1 MNDTIK
7 TILTSIGIG
16 LVILLAIVFLSE
28 KTFGDLTDKDSY
40 KPLWYI
46 IPAFIAVIGFL
57 IYKSKKV

>member
-16 LVILLAIVFLSE
+16 LVILLAVVFLSE
-28 KTFGDLTDKDSY
+28 KTFGDLTNEDSY

-46 IPAFIAVIGFL
+46 IPTLVGVVGYL
-57 IYKSKKV
+57 IYKTRKV